1 MFKRVQ
7 RLWKLLTREQRKK
20 LLGLQGLVV
29 LMAFAEVAGVASI
42 GPFMAVVGDIGRLE
56 GNGTIAQIY
65 QASGMENPRQ
75 FIFWLGVAVIAALAC
90 AAAISIYVTWRLA
103 LYGQQI
109 GADLSIRLFQHYMQ
123 QPWLFHASGSSS
135 QLINKVSQEASRV
148 TGSVIQPLMR
158 MNAKGTLA
166 LVMTT
171 AIFIFNPLVA
181 ITGVMIFGAAYWGLF
196 HTVRKRLARNGK
208 TISTTSRTR
217 FKLMNEGF
225 GGIKDTLLLGR
236 QADFNR
242 RFEVTNRKLA
252 RARGVTSAL
261 SQVPR
266 YGMELLAFGAVIL
279 LVLYLLA
286 AHEGNLGKILP
297 ILSMYA
303 LAGFKLLPAF
313 QQIYS
318 SLATIKGNIA
328 SFDILEE
335 DLKASQQVTQAQ
347 PAHKAGKLFPRENIA
362 LDNIHFSYPGTEGKA
377 LNGLSLEIPVNHVI
391 GLVGATGSGK
401 STAIDMLLGLITPQ
415 AGVLKVDGEVLSGQT
430 LRAWQNN
437 VGFVPQSIFLSDAS
451 IRENIAFGL
460 PPEEIDDER
469 VKRASKMALLDE
481 FLERLPDGL
490 ETGVGERGIQLSG
503 GQRQRIGIAR
513 ALYDDADVLVL
524 DEATSSL
531 DGITEKL
538 VMDAIHNFAGKK
550 TIIMIAHRLATVKQ
564 CDSIYL
570 LASGKVIDQGSHD
583 ELTERNDMF
592 RRMAEHA

>member
-1 MFKRVQ
+1 
-7 RLWKLLTREQRKK
+7 
-20 LLGLQGLVV
+20 
-29 LMAFAEVAGVASI
+29 
-42 GPFMAVVGDIGRLE
+42 
-56 GNGTIAQIY
+56 
-65 QASGMENPRQ
+65 METPRQ
-75 FIFWLGVAVIAALAC
+75 FIFWLGVAVITALAG
-90 AAAISIYVTWRLA
+90 AAAVSIYVTWRLS
-103 LYGQQI
+103 LYAQQV
-109 GADLSIRLFQHYMQ
+109 GAELSIRLFQHYMQ

-148 TGSVIQPLMR
+148 TGSVIQPLMK
-158 MNAKGTLA
+158 MNAKGVLA

-171 AIFIFNPLVA
+171 AIFVFNPLVA
-181 ITGVMIFGAAYWGLF
+181 IIGVILFGTAYWGLF

-208 TISTTSRTR
+208 TISTTSRVR

-242 RFEVTNRKLA
+242 RFEVNNREFA
-252 RARGVTSAL
+252 RAKGVTVAL

-266 YGMELLAFGAVIL
+266 YGMELLAFGAVIF

-286 AHEGNLGKILP
+286 AHEGNLGNILP

-313 QQIYS
+313 QQIYA
-318 SLATIKGNIA
+318 SLATVKGNIA

-335 DLKASQQVTQAQ
+335 DLVASQHITQAQ
-347 PAHKAGKLFPRENIA
+347 PADKAGKLSLREGIT
-362 LDNIHFSYPGTEGKA
+362 LDNTHFCYPGTEEKA
-377 LNGLSLEIPVNHVI
+377 LSGLTLEVPVNHVI

-401 STAIDMLLGLITPQ
+401 STAIDVLLGLITPQ
-415 AGVLKVDGEVLSGQT
+415 CGALKVDGKPLSGQA

-469 VKRASKMALLDE
+469 IKRAAKMALLDE
-481 FLERLPDGL
+481 FLERLPNGL

-513 ALYDDADVLVL
+513 ALYDDADVLVF

-564 CDSIYL
+564 CDNIYL
-570 LASGKVIDQGSHD
+570 LAGGKIIDQGSHD
-583 ELTERNDMF
+583 ELAARNEMF
-592 RRMAEHA
+592 RRMAEHS